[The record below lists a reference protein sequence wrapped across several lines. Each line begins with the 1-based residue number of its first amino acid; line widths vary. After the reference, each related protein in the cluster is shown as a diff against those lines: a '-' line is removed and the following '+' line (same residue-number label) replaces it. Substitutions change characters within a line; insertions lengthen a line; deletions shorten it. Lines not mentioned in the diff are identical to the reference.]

1 MSLYY
6 IIDNSLINDQT
17 EINNLFDIVINQVSL
32 DLEIKNLIIY
42 KKGLFNADK
51 SDETQLL
58 SILNP
63 LFNSESVWKSHALFL
78 MAEYFYSKNEKQ
90 KSKEFFN
97 QIVMLDNANEDLKIE
112 AQKRLNR
119 DLSD

>member
-1 MSLYY
+1 MPGQMGRKRLRQGQGTLAPHYVETSQRLHKS
-6 IIDNSLINDQT
+6 IAGSANSKI
-17 EINNLFDIVINQVSL
+17 
-32 DLEIKNLIIY
+32 
-42 KKGLFNADK
+42 NAD
-51 SDETQLL
+51 SINENELL
-58 SILNP
+58 DILKP
-63 LFNSESVWKSHALFL
+63 VINSESVWTSHALYL
-78 MAEYFYSKNEKQ
+78 IAEFFYSKNEKQ